1 MKKIII
7 FVIFLFLRCAPDA
20 PHNNPLDP
28 NNPDAKGKIKG
39 EVKTLPL
46 VGSNPLQNAIV
57 EIFPTLKKD
66 TTDEEGKFSIPNLEP
81 GDYIVSVKKEMYVDK
96 AETISVEKGVERE
109 IQFKLNGKPVIRTY
123 SICSMH
129 SKNTKETYEVIFT
142 LSFFDPDAYFF
153 VDSVFA
159 LSKSEGFSLYFKS
172 GDTVGVF
179 EKKITYNT
187 SGEIDTL
194 VGIPFHFWVK
204 DHEGAYSNTLTTSL
218 ARVIHELPDIIFPDS
233 GDTISTGDT
242 LKWNP
247 PELSPEIFST
257 ILKMWQNPENPVWES
272 DTLQVTE
279 SMFVFIDSLEPGIY
293 DWAVEVQDKYGNCSR
308 TIERLYFIENLK
320 R

>member
-20 PHNNPLDP
+20 PLRPAQP
-28 NNPDAKGKIKG
+28 GTIKG
-39 EVKTLPL
+39 EVKTLFDYTP
-46 VGSNPLQNAIV
+46 NPLQDAII

-66 TTDEEGKFSIPNLEP
+66 TTNEEGKFIFPNLEP

-96 AETISVEKGVERE
+96 AETTRIEEGEE
-109 IQFKLNGKPVIRTY
+109 NDIQFKLNGKPVIRVC
-123 SICSMH
+123 SICSEH
-129 SKNTKETYEVIFT
+129 SYRNYPNPAESYVAIFT
-142 LSFFDPDAYFF
+142 LSMFDI
-153 VDSVFA
+153 DSIMPPTVVA
-159 LSKSEGFSLYFKS
+159 EYENENIILLYES
-172 GDTVGVF
+172 GDTLGFYRKSLTYTNIAGIEKFVGM
-179 EKKITYNT
+179 
-187 SGEIDTL
+187 L
-194 VGIPFHFWVK
+194 FHFWGK
-204 DHEGAYSNTLTTSL
+204 DLGGTYTDTVTAVLE
-218 ARVIHELPDIIFPDS
+218 RVIDEMPEIIFPDS

-272 DTLQVTE
+272 DTLQITE